1 MAQVVVVLLGVML
14 VVLLLV
20 MVVLV
25 VLLLLLVVVVVVVV
39 VFVLLTRIN
48 FFKKTCRADKHDKQQ
63 TYRSGGKDERAKRLL
78 LRGRGRRRD
87 NLHRTNVLG

>member
-1 MAQVVVVLLGVML
+1 MWDELLVVVV
-14 VVLLLV
+14 V

-25 VLLLLLVVVVVVVV
+25 LLLLVVVVVVVVVV

-63 TYRSGGKDERAKRLL
+63 TYRSGGRDERAKRLL

>member
-1 MAQVVVVLLGVML
+1 MLLLVVVVV
-14 VVLLLV
+14 
-20 MVVLV
+20 V
-25 VLLLLLVVVVVVVV
+25 VLLLLLLLVVVVVVV

>member
-1 MAQVVVVLLGVML
+1 MVVV
-14 VVLLLV
+14 V

-25 VLLLLLVVVVVVVV
+25 LLLLLLLVVVVVVV

-63 TYRSGGKDERAKRLL
+63 TYRSGGRDERAKRLL